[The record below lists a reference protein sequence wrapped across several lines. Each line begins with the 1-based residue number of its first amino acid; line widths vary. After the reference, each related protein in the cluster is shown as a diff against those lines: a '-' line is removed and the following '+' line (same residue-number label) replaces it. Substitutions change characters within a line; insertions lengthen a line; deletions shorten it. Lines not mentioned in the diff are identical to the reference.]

1 MTIPSSQK
9 TLHINQFILIVVCL
23 LHTMSGLTQGC
34 VAIRNV
40 AGINPDLLFKNLQS
54 GDKFILTIT
63 NRYFEA
69 ARTYRG
75 EEFITDTLVRNK
87 LYTLDLSL
95 LRTLP
100 KGWSIAFNVPISSNS
115 RRNSNDHGGP
125 KTPKHKTQAFG
136 LGDIRFTVYK
146 WLLDALPGRKGN
158 IQAGLGIKFPTGDF
172 KYEDYFF
179 RNDSTRVL
187 APVDQAIQLG
197 DGGTGLT
204 VELSGFYALD
214 KGINIFIQGFYLIN
228 PREQNGVSNLKGRSP
243 TEFEVANSTT
253 VMSVPDQYNVRGG
266 ANLQFEKVGVTA
278 GLRYEQVPVND
289 LIGGRK
295 GFRRAASILSA
306 ETGGTFSM
314 NRTILFVN
322 LGFPFK
328 CNIVQNAQNNMTPAA
343 FTNFVASFGASV
355 KF

>member
-1 MTIPSSQK
+1 MK
-9 TLHINQFILIVVCL
+9 QFILIVLYL
-23 LHTMSGLTQGC
+23 LHTMYGLTQGC

-40 AGINPDLLFKNLQS
+40 AGINPNLLFRDIQS
-54 GDKFILTIT
+54 GDKFILTVT

-75 EEFITDTLVRNK
+75 EEFVTDTLVRNK

-95 LRTLP
+95 LRILP
-100 KGWSIAFNVPISSNS
+100 RGWSFALNVPISSNS

-125 KTPKHKTQAFG
+125 KTPKHTTQAFG

-146 WLLDALPGRKGN
+146 WLFDAPPNSKGN

-172 KYEDYFF
+172 KYQDFFF
-179 RNDSTRVL
+179 RNDSTKVL
-187 APVDQAIQLG
+187 APVDQAILLG
-197 DGGTGLT
+197 DGGTGFT
-204 VELSGFYALD
+204 VELSGFYSLN
-214 KGINIFIQGFYLIN
+214 KSINVFIQGFYLIN
-228 PREQNGVSNLKGRSP
+228 PREQNGVSNLKGRNP
-243 TEFEVANSTT
+243 TEFEVANNTT

-266 ANLQFEKVGVTA
+266 ANLQFEKVSLTA
-278 GLRYEQVPVND
+278 GLRYEQVPVSD
-289 LIGGRK
+289 LIGGSK

-306 ETGGTFSM
+306 EAGGTISM
-314 NRTILFVN
+314 KRTIFFVN

-343 FTNFVASFGASV
+343 FTNFLASFGASI